1 MKNVVIIGGGASGLI
16 AAIYAAQSNNKVII
30 LERNSNVGKKILIT
44 GNGKCNYFNEDQNI
58 KHYDSQ
64 NKTELTQII
73 TKDNLKEAL
82 KLFDSIGI
90 VPKIKNGYYYP
101 NSGQAI
107 SVKEALL
114 LECKILGVEI
124 KTNYYVENITKKDNK
139 FIINNEIK
147 ADKLIITTGSKAA
160 PKTGSDGNGYQLAQT
175 QNHTIIKPLPALVG
189 LISDEKGLKEWDK
202 IRCDVK
208 LKHLENN
215 KEIKEEKGEIQ
226 LTDYGISG
234 ICVFNLSANIARG
247 LENKNK
253 EEIIIN
259 FLPEIEDFI
268 TYITKRNK
276 KLKGRTIS
284 RIFDGLLNY
293 KLADFLLKK
302 AKINKDKYWEE
313 LTNQEKNNLNKVV
326 TKLKLNIINTNSFD
340 KAQTCS
346 GGIPLSEI
354 NPKTMES
361 TKQKNLY
368 FAGEI
373 LDVNGDCGGYNL
385 TFAAI
390 SGILAGRENND

>member
-1 MKNVVIIGGGASGLI
+1 M
-16 AAIYAAQSNNKVII
+16 
-30 LERNSNVGKKILIT
+30 
-44 GNGKCNYFNEDQNI
+44 
-58 KHYDSQ
+58 
-64 NKTELTQII
+64 
-73 TKDNLKEAL
+73 
-82 KLFDSIGI
+82 
-90 VPKIKNGYYYP
+90 
-101 NSGQAI
+101 
-107 SVKEALL
+107 
-114 LECKILGVEI
+114 
-124 KTNYYVENITKKDNK
+124 
-139 FIINNEIK
+139 
-147 ADKLIITTGSKAA
+147 
-160 PKTGSDGNGYQLAQT
+160 
-175 QNHTIIKPLPALVG
+175 
-189 LISDEKGLKEWDK
+189 
-202 IRCDVK
+202 
-208 LKHLENN
+208 
-215 KEIKEEKGEIQ
+215 
-226 LTDYGISG
+226 
-234 ICVFNLSANIARG
+234 
-247 LENKNK
+247 
-253 EEIIIN
+253 
-259 FLPEIEDFI
+259 PEIEDFI

-354 NPKTMES
+354 NPRTMES